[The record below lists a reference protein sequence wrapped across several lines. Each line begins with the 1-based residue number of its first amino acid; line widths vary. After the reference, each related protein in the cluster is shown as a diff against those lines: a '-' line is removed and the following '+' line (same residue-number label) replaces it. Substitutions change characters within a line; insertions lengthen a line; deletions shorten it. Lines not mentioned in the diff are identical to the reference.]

1 MDVIVIGKESLKS
14 NCKPQVVYCGQS
26 GSEARDAVAATG
38 GKFEWVYQ
46 VNSLP
51 IRNYKSTDF
60 NPPKAAEVAAEVAPV
75 VAEVAPEPVKE
86 SPKKKNSK

>member
-60 NPPKAAEVAAEVAPV
+60 NPPKAAEEVAPV
-75 VAEVAPEPVKE
+75 VSAEVAPEPVKE